1 MKVRL
6 LQTMTSFLEQ
16 RLEQIRNRFFF
27 WSVFNKNTSIV
38 QRIIHFTFIAQTEGG
53 LFLEYNFWEL
63 LEITWRFVDVL
74 KDSLKCF
81 HMILPKKCHSEP
93 YPCGF
98 RLCGC
103 LPNPRV
109 ATSGVSSSSPTS
121 PYEILPLLWDLQI
134 WFAGWLSFV
143 SLMLTIRCP
152 QHPAKQICQPGA
164 AMGVR
169 RHLFLPGHFITEE
182 ASDRTASASPCNLV
196 AGGPIPAMAGE
207 SQQRSLL
214 YASQGPQE

>member
-1 MKVRL
+1 MI
-6 LQTMTSFLEQ
+6 SFLEQ

-27 WSVFNKNTSIV
+27 FWSVFNKNISIV
-38 QRIIHFTFIAQTEGG
+38 QRITHFTFRAQTEGG
-53 LFLEYNFWEL
+53 LFLEYNFWAL

-74 KDSLKCF
+74 KDSLNCI
-81 HMILPKKCHSEP
+81 HMILPKKCHLEP
-93 YPCGF
+93 QPCGF

-103 LPNPRV
+103 LPNPCV

-121 PYEILPLLWDLQI
+121 PYEILPLWDLQI
-134 WFAGWLSFV
+134 SFAGWLSFI

-152 QHPAKQICQPGA
+152 QHPAKQICQSGA
-164 AMGVR
+164 AKGMR
-169 RHLFLPGHFITEE
+169 RHLFLPGHFIAE
-182 ASDRTASASPCNLV
+182 DRTASASPFNLV
-196 AGGPIPAMAGE
+196 AGGPIPAMGGE